1 MLVRFSLVQLKTSVT
16 LDAPAAYGAYDG
28 LGFRVAS
35 LPSSAPPAVPEPSM
49 MVIGTLFGLGGLVAK
64 RRRKK

>member
-1 MLVRFSLVQLKTSVT
+1 MVVRFSLVQLKTSVT
-16 LDAPAAYGAYDG
+16 LDAPAAYIGYDG

-35 LPSSAPPAVPEPSM
+35 LSSSDPPAVPEPSM

-64 RRRKK
+64 RRMKK